1 MRELLDKIQ
10 HRTEAIV
17 DGTRERMG
25 ALLDAVLAVSSG
37 VDLDV
42 TLRQIVRAAMDL
54 VDARYGALGVLGTDG
69 TLTRFVHAG
78 IDEPTRDLIGTL
90 PTGKGLL
97 GVVIED
103 TKPLRLETLSVHP
116 MSAGF
121 PAHHPPMASFL
132 GRRSGPAGRCSAG
145 ST

>member
-1 MRELLDKIQ
+1 MG
-10 HRTEAIV
+10 A
-17 DGTRERMG
+17 DGT
-25 ALLDAVLAVSSG
+25 
-37 VDLDV
+37 
-42 TLRQIVRAAMDL
+42 Q
-54 VDARYGALGVLGTDG
+54 
-69 TLTRFVHAG
+69 TRFVHAG
-78 IDEPTRDLIGTL
+78 IDEPTGDLIGTL

-132 GRRSGPAGRCSAG
+132 GAAVKARGEVFGRLYLTLKLG
-145 ST
+145 DHRW